1 MNASIITSLMSGN
14 ISQEYILYMAAGLLA
29 FLISLP
35 VHESAHAY
43 VASKLGDNTAKSLGR
58 ITLNPIKHFD
68 LFGALSII
76 FVGVGWA
83 KPVPINPY
91 NFKNP
96 KAGMAISSAAGP
108 VSNLLLALIFMI
120 LYKILTAFYFISG
133 GSEVIFFII
142 QILLYMVVINIS
154 LAIFNL
160 IPVPPFD
167 GSRIVNLFLPE
178 HIYFKIM
185 QYENILMI
193 AVFVIVWSGALDAPL
208 GFLNDVVYT
217 FLDKITFFVDMIV
230 SGIVSVS

>member
-1 MNASIITSLMSGN
+1 M
-14 ISQEYILYMAAGLLA
+14 
-29 FLISLP
+29 
-35 VHESAHAY
+35 
-43 VASKLGDNTAKSLGR
+43 
-58 ITLNPIKHFD
+58 
-68 LFGALSII
+68 
-76 FVGVGWA
+76 
-83 KPVPINPY
+83 INPY

-133 GSEVIFFII
+133 GSEVIFFIV